1 MNKRNP
7 FSVLTNS
14 KFLWDAMI
22 WIILF
27 NVSSLFTA
35 HPSYEYFPG
44 SLANES
50 SLAFSQSEGN
60 LHFYFHFEQSGTV
73 IFENETEQNHQDD
86 HRATAGNI
94 SRKATTTEPIRN
106 VHASKQ
112 ETPFATTV
120 PRYLL
125 FHCIKSDIA

>member
-1 MNKRNP
+1 
-7 FSVLTNS
+7 
-14 KFLWDAMI
+14 MI

-35 HPSYEYFPG
+35 YPLYQHFPV
-44 SLANES
+44 SVDNDT
-50 SLAFSQSEGN
+50 SLAFSQSAGS
-60 LHFYFHFEQSGTV
+60 LHFYFHLEQSGTV
-73 IFENETEQNHQDD
+73 ISENETEQDHQDD
-86 HRATAGNI
+86 HRVTAGNI

-106 VHASKQ
+106 VHAAKQ
-112 ETPFATTV
+112 GTPFATTV